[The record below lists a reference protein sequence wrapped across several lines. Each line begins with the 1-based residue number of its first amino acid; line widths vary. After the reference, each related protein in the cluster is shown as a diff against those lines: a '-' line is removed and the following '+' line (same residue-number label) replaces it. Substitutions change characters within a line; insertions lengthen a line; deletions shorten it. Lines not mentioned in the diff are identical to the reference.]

1 MVYKLETQIEISK
14 KAIEMEKERI
24 KNWEK
29 DLELKKKRAEGR
41 IKVMENKI
49 RIIKDRFDNKESKK
63 EESVVKKSKCLG
75 CGTEIKYGARF
86 CFECRKMGQRIE
98 YQKQRDSW
106 DTLSEKEKLKRM
118 ENLSKNL
125 LYQEEKYCETNQKG
139 GELK

>member
-1 MVYKLETQIEISK
+1 
-14 KAIEMEKERI
+14 MEKERI

-49 RIIKDRFDNKESKK
+49 RVIEDRLNNKKSKK
-63 EESVVKKSKCLG
+63 EDSVVRESKCLG
-75 CGTEIKYGARF
+75 CGIEIRYGSRF

-106 DTLSEKEKLKRM
+106 DSLSEKEKLKRM

-125 LYQEEKYCETNQKG
+125 LYQKEKSGETNRK
-139 GELK
+139 K